1 MPVYVTLYKFTEQ
14 GVRNIKDSPKRV
26 EKIKEEFKKAGAN
39 IKEFYALMGQYDTMI
54 IAEAPNEEVITKLN
68 LMIDAAGNVTSQ
80 TMRAFSEND
89 WKKMVQEAAQWT
101 SELAKA
107 A

>member
-14 GVRNIKDSPKRV
+14 GVRNLKDSPRRV
-26 EKIKEEFKKAGAN
+26 EKIKEEFKRAGAQV
-39 IKEFYALMGQYDTMI
+39 KEFYALMGQFDTMI

-89 WKKMVQEAAQWT
+89 WKKMVQEAAQL
-101 SELAKA
+101 SAELAKA

>member
-1 MPVYVTLYKFTEQ
+1 MPIYVTLYKFTEQ

-26 EKIKEEFKKAGAN
+26 EKIREEFKKAGAN

-68 LMIDAAGNVTSQ
+68 LMVDAAGNVTSQ

-89 WKKMVQEAAQWT
+89 WKKMVMEAAQWT

>member
-14 GVRNIKDSPKRV
+14 GVRNIKGSPKRV
-26 EKIKEEFKKAGAN
+26 EKIKEEFKKAGAQV
-39 IKEFYALMGQYDTMI
+39 KEFYALMGQFDTMI

-68 LMIDAAGNVTSQ
+68 LMIDATGNVTSQ

-89 WKKMVQEAAQWT
+89 WKRMVQEAAQLT
-101 SELAKA
+101 AELAKA